1 MAGKSIKIT
10 DQMMAEAKRKL
21 IRMEPTKEKEEQPK
35 PAGEHVLCKERLTH
49 GI

>member
-1 MAGKSIKIT
+1 MEK
-10 DQMMAEAKRKL
+10 AEALRKL

-35 PAGEHVLCKERLTH
+35 PAGEDELCKEQLTH